1 MVYIYIYIIY
11 ILLYVCSI
19 ACTAVYVC
27 DGTFFGFHWYK
38 LWFALYTN
46 PYTVQYQAMICVGW
60 VQYLSL
66 GEIQIELYIIIIV
79 CGGVVTS
86 IPSSKSPIFF
96 LFCYCQCC
104 FSITLCDLFK
114 GLGRRKLYSYF
125 LVVVDQQVY
134 NILI

>member
-46 PYTVQYQAMICVGW
+46 SDTVQYQATICVGW
-60 VQYLSL
+60 VYYLSL
-66 GEIQIELYIIIIV
+66 GEI
-79 CGGVVTS
+79 
-86 IPSSKSPIFF
+86 
-96 LFCYCQCC
+96 
-104 FSITLCDLFK
+104 
-114 GLGRRKLYSYF
+114 
-125 LVVVDQQVY
+125 
-134 NILI
+134 